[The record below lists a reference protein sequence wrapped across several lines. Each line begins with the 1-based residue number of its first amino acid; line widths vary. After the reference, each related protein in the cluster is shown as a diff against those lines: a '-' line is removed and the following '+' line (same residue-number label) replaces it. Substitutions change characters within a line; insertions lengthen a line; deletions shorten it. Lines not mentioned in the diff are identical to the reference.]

1 MSWISEKSIL
11 PSKLLS
17 CLIAFSIFLL
27 ISSSLSLLEFN
38 DSSLI
43 PKSVLQFILVNNTSI
58 NPIPNVK
65 EADTQKSPV
74 NSPVFPNETSVK
86 QNITIDEIASQIP
99 NPEKIID
106 EPENYRKRQC
116 DKSQALLRVYM
127 YDLPLEFH
135 FGLLGWKGSANQTWP
150 NVSDQMRIP
159 SYPGGLN
166 LQHSTE
172 YWLTLDLLAS
182 NTENVVRPCSA
193 IRVMNSSEADRH
205 EKQKASGDRMLQE
218 KLVEFLFG
226 RKEWRRLGGRDH
238 LIVAHHPNSMLTAR
252 KKLGSCMFVLSDFGR
267 YSTKIANLKK
277 DVIAPYKHMVRT
289 IPVENSASFD
299 ERPTL
304 VYFQGAI
311 YRKDGRSDTSR
322 TILPSQGRKR
332 RVHFTFGSV
341 QSNGVKEAG
350 KGMASSKFCL
360 NIAGDTP
367 SSNRLFDAI
376 ASHCVP
382 VIISD
387 EIELPFEDVLDY
399 SEFCV
404 FVRSEDAVKK
414 GYLLNLLRGIK
425 QEKWTEMWEKLKNIS
440 GHFEYQYPSQPNDA
454 VDMIWQ
460 TISRKKT
467 STLLNVHRKN
477 RYSRSQF
484 HDCSSGDSST
494 RDSSVKET
502 ETVKCESSGSRSV
515 NSYPTK
521 APKMDSSSR
530 EIFSINI
537 GDARWPFENERTFI
551 RLMHEEVL
559 LGNQSELLVN
569 NETTTR
575 VKADRLKQRWKKYHK
590 LRHMPSAL
598 VGMSERA
605 DRGIGGELGTLA
617 KR

>member
-1 MSWISEKSIL
+1 
-11 PSKLLS
+11 
-17 CLIAFSIFLL
+17 
-27 ISSSLSLLEFN
+27 
-38 DSSLI
+38 
-43 PKSVLQFILVNNTSI
+43 
-58 NPIPNVK
+58 
-65 EADTQKSPV
+65 
-74 NSPVFPNETSVK
+74 
-86 QNITIDEIASQIP
+86 
-99 NPEKIID
+99 
-106 EPENYRKRQC
+106 
-116 DKSQALLRVYM
+116 M
-127 YDLPLEFH
+127 YDLPPEFH

-193 IRVMNSSEADRH
+193 IRVMNSSEADVLFVPFFSSLSYNRHSKRH

-304 VYFQGAI
+304 CI
-311 YRKDGRSDTSR
+311 SRSNLSER
-322 TILPSQGRKR
+322 
-332 RVHFTFGSV
+332 
-341 QSNGVKEAG
+341 
-350 KGMASSKFCL
+350 C
-360 NIAGDTP
+360 DTP

-404 FVRSEDAVKK
+404 FVRSEDAVRK
-414 GYLLNLLRGIK
+414 GYLLNFLRGIK
-425 QEKWTEMWEKLKNIS
+425 REKWTEMWEKLKISVDTLNIS
-440 GHFEYQYPSQPNDA
+440 IH
-454 VDMIWQ
+454 
-460 TISRKKT
+460 
-467 STLLNVHRKN
+467 LN
-477 RYSRSQF
+477 
-484 HDCSSGDSST
+484 
-494 RDSSVKET
+494 
-502 ETVKCESSGSRSV
+502 
-515 NSYPTK
+515 
-521 APKMDSSSR
+521 
-530 EIFSINI
+530 
-537 GDARWPFENERTFI
+537 RTMLWI
-551 RLMHEEVL
+551 
-559 LGNQSELLVN
+559 
-569 NETTTR
+569 
-575 VKADRLKQRWKKYHK
+575 
-590 LRHMPSAL
+590 
-598 VGMSERA
+598 
-605 DRGIGGELGTLA
+605 
-617 KR
+617 